1 MINDNL
7 IVLGTPSNNAMIKSL
22 NKDLYFKYSDDYR
35 GFVSNEKLSIE
46 EDYGKT
52 IGTAQLIRSPENS
65 KKGILVL
72 TGATPEASYLA
83 STQLNFKKN
92 IDQFTGDVIVVD
104 QNNTHYSY
112 RFKKNKY
119 IDRNLEHKRTIS
131 KNSQLIIYLG
141 IVFLALIVIGFGVYL
156 VFRKQAMMNGGR
168 KNAKQK

>member
-92 IDQFTGDVIVVD
+92 IDQFTGDAIVVD
-104 QNNTHYSY
+104 QNNNHYSY

-131 KNSQLIIYLG
+131 NNSQ
-141 IVFLALIVIGFGVYL
+141 
-156 VFRKQAMMNGGR
+156 
-168 KNAKQK
+168 